1 MAPKARFR
9 HVGLAAVLGAVAL
22 ALVVAGRR
30 AVLAP
35 TVAPA
40 VKAPAD
46 YSVLLIVIDA
56 LRADHLGCYGYHRN
70 TSPFIDSIAA
80 QGVVFERAMSASSFT
95 CESVSSIFTGVLP
108 SCSDTGAG
116 WCAKPSPGTQNM
128 AELFSAAGYVTGL
141 FTNQPALYDPA
152 FDTGFAETDHIEEKW
167 GISGQGPR
175 LTQRVLE
182 FLAKHRDRKTMA
194 YVHYLDPHSPYDPP
208 EARYLQ
214 FADEVFPG
222 GLRLYKDVRPAIPE
236 LVAEGFGPGEARFD
250 DLVLRYDAEIA
261 DTDAALGALVEG
273 MKGLG
278 VLDHTLVII
287 TADHGEEFLDHGY
300 VEHAWRLYNES
311 IHVPLVFWAPGV
323 LEPAR
328 IADHVSLI
336 DLLPT
341 LLGFA
346 GLGNPRDE
354 PEGASLFRGDGG
366 ALTYEPAAR
375 PVIAELLLETRS
387 NLRVVMQDNHKY
399 MAATRW
405 YTPAEC
411 AAAARRQSRE
421 LALLKAG
428 RSARLPDIYGPTVH
442 EEYYDL
448 EADPGEKEPL
458 TTLGAPKRDALKA
471 ILDALTAANAGK
483 AQLGQCGPLTPE
495 LREQLRSLGY
505 GDAEPD
511 PPQPSPAHQHD
522 EQMKALGYL

>member
-1 MAPKARFR
+1 MTPSTRFR
-9 HVGLAAVLGAVAL
+9 RVGLAAVLAAVAVV
-22 ALVVAGRR
+22 LVVAGRR

-35 TVAPA
+35 AVAPTA
-40 VKAPAD
+40 KTPGD

-70 TSPFIDSIAA
+70 TSPFMDSIAA

-116 WCAKPSPGTQNM
+116 WCSKPSPGKQSM
-128 AELFSAAGYVTGL
+128 AEFFSAAGYVTGL
-141 FTNQPALYDPA
+141 FTNQPALFDPA
-152 FDTGFAETDHIEEKW
+152 FDTGFAETDHIEKKW
-167 GISGQGPR
+167 GISRQGPR

-182 FLAKHRDRKTMA
+182 FLAKNRDRKTMA

-208 EARYLQ
+208 QARYLQ

-222 GLRLYKDVRPAIPE
+222 GLRLYKDVRPAVPE

-261 DTDAALGALVEG
+261 DTDAALRALVEG
-273 MKGLG
+273 MKDLG
-278 VLDHTLVII
+278 VLERTLVII

-311 IHVPLVFWAPGV
+311 IHVPLVFWAPAL

-341 LLGFA
+341 LIEFA
-346 GLGNPRDE
+346 DLDE
-354 PEGASLFRGDGG
+354 RREGPEGASLFRYDAG
-366 ALTYEPAAR
+366 ALSYEPAAR
-375 PVIAELLLETRS
+375 PVIAELMLETRS
-387 NLRVVMQDNHKY
+387 NLRVVIHDNHKY

-411 AAAARRQSRE
+411 AAAARRQPRE

-428 RSARLPDIYGPTVH
+428 RTARLPDIYGPTVY

-448 EADPGEKEPL
+448 EADPGEKKPL
-458 TTLGAPKRDALKA
+458 TTLDSPKGVALKA

-505 GDAEPD
+505 GDIEPD
-511 PPQPSPAHQHD
+511 PAEPSPAPQHS
-522 EQMKALGYL
+522 EQMEALGYL